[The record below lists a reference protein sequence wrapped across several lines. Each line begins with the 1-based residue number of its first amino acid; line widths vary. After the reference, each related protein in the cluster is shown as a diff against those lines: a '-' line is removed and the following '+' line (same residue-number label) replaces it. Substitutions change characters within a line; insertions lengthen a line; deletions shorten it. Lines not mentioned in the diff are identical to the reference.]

1 MAFPP
6 TIHPYFKKSPT
17 VRARASDAGPWAVPE
32 LCAAYDWP
40 TGLAGGGLIAIVEL
54 GGGWTTSDMTAYFAS
69 IHQPVPQIVDVS
81 VDGTRNTPGGEADGE
96 VALDIQ
102 VAAAAYYAATGKVA
116 TIRVYWA
123 RDIALA
129 VREAVRDGCDVCSI
143 SWGADEADW
152 GTAAARG
159 MEQAAIEAT
168 AAGMVVLAASGDNDS
183 SDGGPSPANIDLP
196 AGCPHVIGCGGTL
209 KTRKLEVVWNSAP
222 GSPSGDGTGG
232 GYSGLFPMPAW
243 QRAAGAPQGPGRMV
257 PDVAAVADPST
268 GYEIYYGGST
278 QVVGGTSAVAPL
290 YAGLLAA
297 AGKKLGFISEKLWQR
312 GGDFGD
318 IAVGDNGMYHAK
330 VGPDPCT
337 GLGVPVGKK
346 LAALLGAVA
355 APTPPAPAPVPP
367 SITTVRRADVIAWA
381 VASLPQHIPLSL
393 LMIQHLVEGSLRAH
407 WPRGAT
413 SVQLTDSITWAEAD
427 LPHLTMTW
435 HAACYFITRGLTR
448 HWPTTMPP
456 IDGGW
461 PSC

>member
-1 MAFPP
+1 MGEVLGVERTFTPTIRSGSIPKIKIKIKSKRKTMAFPP

-268 GYEIYYGGST
+268 GYEILLRGVDAGRGWNERGRPAVRGPPGGGREEARIHLGKTVAARWGLRRHRGGGQRHVPREGRSRSVHGSRRPCRQEARCPARRRRCPHAPCPST
-278 QVVGGTSAVAPL
+278 RSAVDHH
-290 YAGLLAA
+290 GAA
-297 AGKKLGFISEKLWQR
+297 S
-312 GGDFGD
+312 
-318 IAVGDNGMYHAK
+318 
-330 VGPDPCT
+330 
-337 GLGVPVGKK
+337 
-346 LAALLGAVA
+346 
-355 APTPPAPAPVPP
+355 
-367 SITTVRRADVIAWA
+367 
-381 VASLPQHIPLSL
+381 
-393 LMIQHLVEGSLRAH
+393 
-407 WPRGAT
+407 
-413 SVQLTDSITWAEAD
+413 
-427 LPHLTMTW
+427 
-435 HAACYFITRGLTR
+435 
-448 HWPTTMPP
+448 
-456 IDGGW
+456 
-461 PSC
+461 